1 MPPPPSLSLPRFAA
15 GLLLLLLGLACPPR
29 VTAATVEALVTP
41 DTVALGESV
50 EFTVTITGGTGR
62 ETVSPPNVDG
72 LPVTGR
78 SSRSEVSVVN
88 FSATVVSRHV
98 FALRPAR
105 EGSFTIPALHIASGQ
120 TVLRTPPVTLRVLP
134 AGQST
139 GPRDPAGAR
148 LAFLL
153 LDLPKREFHA
163 GESVLAEIHLYAQSG
178 RLERPPTLAADGFT
192 VGRLQPSGRQLPVR
206 TNDTLYQRVTWQA
219 PITAVK
225 PGRQTLAATDVRL
238 IVPMRRPDR
247 AGGFSDFFP
256 NFAEQ
261 VPVDLA
267 SDPVEVVV
275 RPLPVENVPP
285 GFSGAVGEFEAVLT
299 GAPTNVAAGDPV
311 TLRLEVSGHGN
322 FDAMQFPEQPA
333 WADFRK
339 YPPVARFEPG
349 DPHGLSGRK
358 VFEQVLV
365 PERAGVDAVPAG
377 VFAYFSPARGRY
389 QTLALPALPLVVR
402 PPAPAAG
409 PGPRLADAAGL
420 PEERPGRADAPG
432 GLAHIRTEL
441 GPPAMIGAPL
451 LTRPWFPVLL
461 LLPAAGW
468 ATARAW
474 RLRRERE
481 EADPERHRRRRAGRA
496 LDRAL
501 AELDHAARGG
511 DAATFF
517 AALARVLQESLGLAL
532 KVPPASVTADVL
544 ASPAAEALDPALR
557 ERVRGLFHRC
567 DEARF
572 ARTGGRV
579 ELEALRTEAAAVAAA
594 LGAHPH

>member
-1 MPPPPSLSLPRFAA
+1 MPCPSSMSLPRLAA
-15 GLLLLLLGLACPPR
+15 GLLLLLSGLTGVAR
-29 VTAATVEALVTP
+29 LSAATVEALVTP
-41 DTVALGESV
+41 DTVAVGETA
-50 EFTVTITGGTGR
+50 EFLITITGGTGR

-72 LPVTGR
+72 LTVVAQGNR
-78 SSRSEVSVVN
+78 MEVNVVN
-88 FSATVVSRHV
+88 LATTVVARHM
-98 FALRPAR
+98 FTLRPTR
-105 EGSFTIPALHIASGQ
+105 EGAFTIPALHIASGQ
-120 TVLRTPPVTLRVLP
+120 TVLRTPPVTLRVVP

-139 GPRDPAGAR
+139 GPRDAAGAR
-148 LAFLL
+148 LAFLV
-153 LDLPKREFHA
+153 LDLPKREFYA
-163 GESVLAEIHLYAQSG
+163 GESALAEIHLYAQSG
-178 RLERPPTLAADGFT
+178 RLERPPALATDGFT

-206 TNDTLYQRVTWQA
+206 TNDALYQRVTWQA

-225 PGRQTLAATDVRL
+225 PGRQSLTATDVRL
-238 IVPMRRPDR
+238 LVPMRRPDR

-267 SDPVEVVV
+267 SEPVEVVV
-275 RPLPVENVPP
+275 RPLPADEVPP

-299 GAPTNVAAGDPV
+299 AAPTNVAVGDPV

-358 VFEQVLV
+358 LFEQVLT
-365 PERAGVDAVPAG
+365 PERAGLNAVPAG
-377 VFAYFSPARGRY
+377 VFTYFSPARGRY
-389 QTLALPALPLVVR
+389 QTLPLPAQPLVVR
-402 PPAPAAG
+402 PAAPASGA
-409 PGPRLADAAGL
+409 GPRLADAAGL

-451 LTRPWFPVLL
+451 LARPWFPALL

-468 ATARAW
+468 AAARTW

-481 EADPERHRRRRAGRA
+481 EADPERHRRRRAGRT
-496 LDRAL
+496 LDRVL
-501 AELDHAARGG
+501 TDLEHAARGG
-511 DAATFF
+511 DAAAFF
-517 AALARVLQESLGLAL
+517 ATLARVLQESLGLAL

-544 ASPAAEALDPALR
+544 DCPAAAALDPALR

-594 LGAHPH
+594 LGATTR